1 MMPGQK
7 CVAKIIDMR
16 HPLMV
21 MQESAMRKR
30 HFASGYD
37 GVPQKGAELF
47 PMQIAMTPVE
57 GTAFAACAFIGKVAS
72 WAC

>member
-1 MMPGQK
+1 
-7 CVAKIIDMR
+7 
-16 HPLMV
+16 
-21 MQESAMRKR
+21 MRKR

-57 GTAFAACAFIGKVAS
+57 GTAFAACAFICKVAS